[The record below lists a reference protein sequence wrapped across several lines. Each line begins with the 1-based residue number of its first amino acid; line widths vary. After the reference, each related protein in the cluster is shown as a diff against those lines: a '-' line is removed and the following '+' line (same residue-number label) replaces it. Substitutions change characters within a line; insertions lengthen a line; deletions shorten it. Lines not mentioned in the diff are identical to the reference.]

1 MLSIHCSAVCSAF
14 VSIVALLS
22 LKSQE
27 LNEKEERKSGQSTA
41 NQADKSDKQL
51 KQDKKTVD
59 NKSHAKQA
67 REEKISQTK
76 SIEHNW
82 AIGRPRLPL
91 QAHTNSQ
98 KKEREREIEKT
109 TAKQIAQFK
118 AADKQQQ

>member
-51 KQDKKTVD
+51 KRDKKQWITKATQ
-59 NKSHAKQA
+59 NKGKKSAKLNQ
-67 REEKISQTK
+67 SNT
-76 SIEHNW
+76 
-82 AIGRPRLPL
+82 IGRLDGPDYHYK
-91 QAHTNSQ
+91 HTQ
-98 KKEREREIEKT
+98 THKKREIERT
-109 TAKQIAQFK
+109 FAKQIAQFK

>member
-1 MLSIHCSAVCSAF
+1 M
-14 VSIVALLS
+14 
-22 LKSQE
+22 KKKK
-27 LNEKEERKSGQSTA
+27 EKEDSTA

-98 KKEREREIEKT
+98 KER
-109 TAKQIAQFK
+109 
-118 AADKQQQ
+118 D